1 MDELNTIKSKLQL
14 FFNEAKSLNSSDEA
28 IEKFKEIFKD
38 NYFEE
43 NISEESPYYKS
54 YSQELYI
61 KNGCGIGIT
70 KVSGPGDF
78 MTLDN
83 PSHYGTD
90 VYIFSKLANKSIML
104 FEESKKR
111 NIETDIDDFFKIN
124 FSTKNLLDIRDD
136 IVFKFIPDAIKNKDE
151 IIKGRYEKL
160 KIRAEIEHE
169 NDIEDDLISYYGGL
183 DVTIHSTPYYLYES
197 LLKNIEDTY
206 FMKKVMPLFLKD
218 FPTYIDKQ
226 IDICE
231 HALYMIENKEK
242 YYEWV
247 KLDED
252 IFFCNSSSNDI
263 WEFKEDKN
271 KEKEEIQL
279 KLNEILDKC
288 KTIKEEKYNIFDL
301 IKGKR
306 KDDRI
311 KINNINTQIDT
322 LKKDLMIVEEKL
334 SEADIKYEELEK
346 EEENCKK
353 QKQELSLTLEREFE
367 DFTLNPDFDDW
378 PYIGSKYYLEVSLDR
393 LIDNENECRE
403 RLTQLQ
409 QMKSFFS
416 KDLDEKEI
424 NQEKNLD
431 YEC

>member
-1 MDELNTIKSKLQL
+1 MDELNAIKSKLQL
-14 FFNEAKSLNSSDEA
+14 FLNEAKTLNSSNET

-43 NISEESPYYKS
+43 NISEESPYYKL

-83 PSHYGTD
+83 PSHRGTD
-90 VYIFSKLANKSIML
+90 VYIFSELADKSIRL
-104 FEESKKR
+104 FEESKKMD
-111 NIETDIDDFFKIN
+111 IETDIDDFFKMD
-124 FSTKNLLDIRDD
+124 FSTKKLLDIRDD
-136 IVFKFIPDAIKNKDE
+136 IIFKSIPDKIKNKDE

-160 KIRAEIEHE
+160 KSSSEIKHK

-183 DVTIHSTPYYLYES
+183 DVTINSTEYYLYES
-197 LLKNIEDTY
+197 LTKHIEDTY

-218 FPTYIDKQ
+218 FPNYIDNQ

-231 HALYMIENKEK
+231 HELYMIENKEK

-252 IFFCNSSSNDI
+252 IFSYNSSSNDI

-288 KTIKEEKYNIFDL
+288 KTIKEKKYNIFDL

-311 KINNINTQIDT
+311 KINNINAQIDN
-322 LKKDLMIVEEKL
+322 LKKDLIKIEKRL
-334 SEADIKYEELEK
+334 NEADIKYKELEK

-353 QKQELSLTLEREFE
+353 QKQELSLTLERKFE

-393 LIDNENECRE
+393 LIDNENEYRE
-403 RLTQLQ
+403 RLLQLRQ
-409 QMKSFFS
+409 VKSFLP
-416 KDLDEKEI
+416 KDLKEKEI
-424 NQEKNLD
+424 TQEKNLD